1 MSESIG
7 GEILG
12 ENDLSIKLNTIVE
25 ISQLVTSSKSFYSI
39 KDKVVDKMLNVISP
53 KKACVN
59 IFDRY
64 EYKYAYLVCKDT
76 LEYIPK
82 LFEKDQTPQGPKI
95 HIDIYPPYIKEAIET
110 K

>member
-53 KKACVN
+53 KKAL
-59 IFDRY
+59 
-64 EYKYAYLVCKDT
+64 K
-76 LEYIPK
+76 
-82 LFEKDQTPQGPKI
+82 
-95 HIDIYPPYIKEAIET
+95 KE
-110 K
+110 